1 MTDSASILIVD
12 HDRES
17 LDGLLAVTAEAG
29 YRVTGVQSFE
39 EGRQALDASP
49 DVLVTDVRLGAYN
62 GLQLIIRGRALN
74 PRLRA
79 IVVTAHPDMVVRREA
94 EQLHAIYM
102 VKPINPERLLTEGFG
117 LRDARAVRTPPEQPS
132 QSSPPA
138 RRGDDGKP
146 GHRWFRSGWC
156 TR

>member
-1 MTDSASILIVD
+1 MTDSASILVVD

-17 LDGLLAVTAEAG
+17 LDGLLAVMAEAG

-39 EGRQALDASP
+39 EGRRALDASP

-79 IVVTAHPDMVVRREA
+79 IVVTAHPDVVVRREA

-102 VKPINPERLLTEGFG
+102 VKPITPARLLDEIAQAIG
-117 LRDARAVRTPPEQPS
+117 
-132 QSSPPA
+132 QSSSKI
-138 RRGDDGKP
+138 DE
-146 GHRWFRSGWC
+146 
-156 TR
+156 